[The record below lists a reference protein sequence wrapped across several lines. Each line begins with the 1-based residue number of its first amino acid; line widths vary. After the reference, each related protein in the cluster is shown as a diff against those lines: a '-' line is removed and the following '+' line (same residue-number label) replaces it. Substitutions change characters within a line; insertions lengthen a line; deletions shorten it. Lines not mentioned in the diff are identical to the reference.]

1 MFHSIKKSM
10 YFVVAAY
17 FTFWAKIVL
26 RRWQPRIIVVTG
38 SSGKTTLLHLI
49 EAQLGARATYSH
61 HANSAFG
68 ISFQLLGLEPNV
80 ASISKWPLYVL
91 AAPFRIWRR
100 IPNTKLYVV
109 EADCD
114 RPREGKFSANF
125 LRPEVTLW
133 VSVHR
138 THSMNFD
145 SLVSN
150 GKFATHVEAIANE
163 FGGFVAA
170 TTKFVAVNGD
180 QDEVF
185 RQLERVAQGV
195 RTEQVSAK
203 AVTSYKVQADSTVF
217 SFGQQNITL
226 PGLHPKEV
234 GVSLQLVN
242 TLLHYLDVP
251 LDTTYKQLILP
262 PGRSTVL
269 KGVKGTTLID
279 STYNTGLGATVA
291 LLGLFQ
297 TYPATHKWLVI
308 GDILEQG
315 SLEQEEHKKLVVEI
329 ANVKP
334 EHVILLGKRTKAHTY
349 SLLQKELP
357 KSVVVSFLTA
367 GEVLKYLQQQI
378 KGGETIM
385 FKGAQGLEGVV
396 EQLLASP
403 ADAQRLVRREAC
415 WVKRRQA
422 WGLPK

>member
-1 MFHSIKKSM
+1 MLHSIKKRL

-49 EAQLGARATYSH
+49 EAQLGTRASYSH

-80 ASISKWPLYVL
+80 LSISKWPLYVL
-91 AAPFRIWRR
+91 VAPFRIWRR

-150 GKFATHVEAIANE
+150 GKFATHEGAIANE

-170 TTKFVAVNGD
+170 TTKLVAVNSD
-180 QDEVF
+180 QDELVE
-185 RQLERVAQGV
+185 QLARAAQGV
-195 RTEQVSAK
+195 QTERVSTK
-203 AVTSYKVQADSTVF
+203 AITSYIVQPDSTVF
-217 SFGQQNITL
+217 SFGQKKITL
-226 PGLHPKEV
+226 PGLHPREV
-234 GVSLQLVN
+234 GIALQLVD
-242 TLLHYLDVP
+242 TLLRYLDLP
-251 LDTTYKQLILP
+251 PDSTYKQLTLP
-262 PGRSTVL
+262 PGRSTIF
-269 KGVKGTTLID
+269 KGKKGTTLID

-297 TYPATHKWLVI
+297 AYPATHKWLVI

-329 ANVKP
+329 ANAKP

-357 KSVVVSFLTA
+357 SSVVVSFLTA

-378 KGGETIM
+378 RGGEAIM

-403 ADAQRLVRREAC
+403 SDAQQLVRRETS